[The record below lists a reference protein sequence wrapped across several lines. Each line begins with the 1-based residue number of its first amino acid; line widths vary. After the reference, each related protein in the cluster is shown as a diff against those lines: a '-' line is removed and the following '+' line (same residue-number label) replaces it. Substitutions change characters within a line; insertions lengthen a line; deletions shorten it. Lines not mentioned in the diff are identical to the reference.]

1 MTMSAEEID
10 AIVFYRKQKSY
21 AVLQEA
27 DDAAIDAHWN
37 LAIQR
42 LYYAA
47 YYMASA
53 LLLKSN
59 IPAQTHNGVIGQ
71 IFLHLVTTGKLSK
84 EKGRLYSRLLQNRIS
99 GDYNDFFLILQ
110 RRV

>member
-1 MTMSAEEID
+1 MTMSAEEIN

-47 YYMASA
+47 YYGFSFII
-53 LLLKSN
+53 K
-59 IPAQTHNGVIGQ
+59 
-71 IFLHLVTTGKLSK
+71 K
-84 EKGRLYSRLLQNRIS
+84 
-99 GDYNDFFLILQ
+99 
-110 RRV
+110 